1 MLDLDNF
8 KYVNDTLGHA
18 MGDELIVRVANAL
31 RERLRDTDVIARL
44 GGDEFAIILPE
55 TDIAA
60 AEILATGLLE
70 TIAHDGVVL
79 DERRAIQ
86 VSASIGIAAIEP
98 GVLRTPAELMM
109 NADVAMYDAKEAG
122 RGRFSVHDPSD
133 DQRAA

>member
-55 TDIAA
+55 TDTAA
-60 AEILATGLLE
+60 AESLATGLLE
-70 TIAHDGVVL
+70 TIAHDGVVA
-79 DERRAIQ
+79 RRAPRDPG
-86 VSASIGIAAIEP
+86 VRRASAS
-98 GVLRTPAELMM
+98 RRSSPACC
-109 NADVAMYDAKEAG
+109 APP
-122 RGRFSVHDPSD
+122 PS
-133 DQRAA
+133 